1 MSRPN
6 EIAALTGRLSPVE
19 RHSTVG
25 AVAKQLLQ
33 HLTEG
38 NFSPG
43 TRLPPE
49 RQLATSLG
57 VGRSTLREAL
67 AALDVLGL
75 VVVRPG
81 SGTYLAADSSELLPQ
96 AVKWG
101 LMLRQPRTRDLVEI
115 REYLEIVTARLAAER
130 ATADDI
136 ERLRQTVVAMREAG
150 DDVAAVV
157 KADLA
162 FHFEAARIS
171 ANTVLQDIL
180 RSIQSLLAAW
190 FERTLS
196 VPGTIEA
203 TLPEHEAVFEAIAAG
218 SPDAAEERMRALMT
232 AADSRL
238 KRSVDEPVA
247 DDEGERTEA
256 VRGSSR
262 RGGGWSG

>member
-1 MSRPN
+1 MSRPT
-6 EIAALTGRLSPVE
+6 ELDGLTSRLSPVE

-75 VVVRPG
+75 VDVRPG

-96 AVKWG
+96 AIKWG

-115 REYLEIVTARLAAER
+115 REYLEVVAARLAAER
-130 ATADDI
+130 ATEDDVA
-136 ERLRQTVVAMREAG
+136 RLRETVVAMREAR
-150 DDVAAVV
+150 DDVDAFV

-162 FHFEAARIS
+162 FHFEAARIA

-180 RSIQSLLAAW
+180 HSIQSLLTAW
-190 FERTLS
+190 FDRTLR
-196 VPGTIEA
+196 VPGTMEA
-203 TLPEHEAVFEAIAAG
+203 TLGEHEAVFEAIAAG
-218 SPDAAEERMRALMT
+218 SPDAAEHRMKALMA
-232 AADSRL
+232 AADTRL
-238 KRSVDEPVA
+238 KRSVNSTDE
-247 DDEGERTEA
+247 DEDRPEA
-256 VRGSSR
+256 V
-262 RGGGWSG
+262 

>member
-1 MSRPN
+1 MSRPT
-6 EIAALTGRLSPVE
+6 EVDGLTSRLSPVE

-33 HLTEG
+33 LLTEG

-75 VVVRPG
+75 VDVRPG

-96 AVKWG
+96 AIKWG
-101 LMLRQPRTRDLVEI
+101 LMLRQPRTRDLVEV
-115 REYLEIVTARLAAER
+115 REYLEVVTARLAAER
-130 ATADDI
+130 ATDDDI
-136 ERLRQTVVAMREAG
+136 ARLRETVDAMRAAG
-150 DDVAAVV
+150 DDVDAFV

-162 FHFEAARIS
+162 FHFEAARIA

-180 RSIQSLLAAW
+180 HSIQSLLTAW
-190 FERTLS
+190 FDRTLR
-196 VPGTIEA
+196 VPGTIDA
-203 TLPEHEAVFEAIAAG
+203 TLKEHEAVFEAVATR
-218 SPDAAEERMRALMT
+218 SPDLAERRMKALMD
-232 AADSRL
+232 AADARL
-238 KRSVDEPVA
+238 KHSVDAPDA
-247 DDEGERTEA
+247 DLEDEQPAEA
-256 VRGSSR
+256 V
-262 RGGGWSG
+262 